1 MANWMIRLGEEYI
14 SVLYDYLHR
23 KLYDYH
29 VIQADET
36 PVLVNRDGR
45 PAGSNSYMW
54 VYRSEYMY
62 PDKQIV
68 LYEYQRTRNASH
80 PREFLKDFSGIC
92 VTDGYQVYHTL
103 EKEKEDLMIAGC
115 WVHGR
120 RKFEEALATIPA
132 EGKKESVAWLVM
144 KQIQAI
150 YREEGKLKDLSSEE
164 RLAQRQVVIRPLVDA
179 LFAYLKQKKEQ
190 IVVKGKLEA
199 AFTYFLNQ
207 EKYLRVFLDDG
218 DVPMDNN
225 ASERAIRGFC
235 IGKKNWEVIDTINGA
250 KTSAVI
256 YSIAET
262 AKANNL
268 KPYEYFEH
276 LLTVIPEHME
286 DTDRSF
292 LEELLPWSPALPENI
307 RK

>member
-1 MANWMIRLGEEYI
+1 M
-14 SVLYDYLHR
+14 
-23 KLYDYH
+23 
-29 VIQADET
+29 
-36 PVLVNRDGR
+36 
-45 PAGSNSYMW
+45 
-54 VYRSEYMY
+54 
-62 PDKQIV
+62 
-68 LYEYQRTRNASH
+68 
-80 PREFLKDFSGIC
+80 
-92 VTDGYQVYHTL
+92 
-103 EKEKEDLMIAGC
+103 
-115 WVHGR
+115 
-120 RKFEEALATIPA
+120 
-132 EGKKESVAWLVM
+132 
-144 KQIQAI
+144 
-150 YREEGKLKDLSSEE
+150 
-164 RLAQRQVVIRPLVDA
+164 
-179 LFAYLKQKKEQ
+179 
-190 IVVKGKLEA
+190 VKGKLEA
-199 AFTYFLNQ
+199 AFTYLLNQ
-207 EKYLRVFLDDG
+207 EKYLRVFLNDG

-276 LLTVIPEHME
+276 LLTVIPGHME